1 MALSRLGRQQWLSI
15 KDDCLIIVNI
25 IQTLYMNNIFEVIDE
40 LYDKS
45 GYTDRYGFDIWMSF
59 FLCVVFF
66 IAISYY
72 HVKNNLEPIKA
83 DWTRQRCKPH
93 VIPFAGIINKGPQ
106 ETIFE
111 YTERNFNE
119 CTQSILASISD
130 EAFKPFYYLLSVIA
144 NVFRELTNSINSI
157 RAQFDHVR
165 TSIAIFAEEIMGRV
179 LNITIPIVT
188 LFITTKSILNKVIGT
203 ISATI
208 YAFIGSYFGL
218 KSFMAF
224 FMGLIIKI
232 LYGLVGTITGLWVA
246 SAFLPM
252 LVPTAITT
260 TAVMSAILIPTIII
274 QVLMSDVMELSSD
287 TPPSVPPAC
296 FAGNTK
302 VLMNDNCVKNISD
315 ICVGDTLK
323 DGSKVTSTMILTSEE
338 QEMYCLDGVVVT
350 GEHSIYHENL
360 GWISVKNHP
369 ESVVVESFM
378 DPYLYCINT
387 DTKCIKIGEQI
398 YSDWD
403 DLEDD
408 ELDSLSQ
415 NQHVP
420 RNITL
425 RDIHRYFDSGFLG
438 NTQMK
443 LHNGEERSI
452 SQLKVNDI
460 LEQGQRVCGI
470 VKVDCQ
476 DIASGVNVY
485 HLDDSIVTCTSNII
499 VIAKEKATKKPIR
512 VSIANHE
519 PERPNIVYHILTD
532 TGSFTIQGFRF
543 GDYNTSIENY
553 L

>member
-1 MALSRLGRQQWLSI
+1 MAVSRLGRQQWLSI

-83 DWTRQRCKPH
+83 DWSRQRCRPD
-93 VIPFAGIINKGPQ
+93 VIPFAGIINKGPDD
-106 ETIFE
+106 TTFE

-144 NVFRELTNSINSI
+144 NVFGEMTNSINSI
-157 RAQFDHVR
+157 RAQFNRVR
-165 TSIAIFAEEIMGRV
+165 TSVAIFAEEVMGRV

-188 LFITTKSILNKVIGT
+188 LFITAKSILNKVIGT
-203 ISATI
+203 ITATM

-224 FMGLIIKI
+224 FMGLVIKI

-252 LVPTAITT
+252 LIPTAITT
-260 TAVMSAILIPTIII
+260 TAVMTAILIPTIII
-274 QVLMSDVMELSSD
+274 QVLMSDVMELSSSS
-287 TPPSVPPAC
+287 PPSVPAC
-296 FAGNTK
+296 FAGNTEI
-302 VLMNDNCVKNISD
+302 LMHDDSIKKISN
-315 ICVGDTLK
+315 ICVGDILK
-323 DGSKVTSTMILTSEE
+323 DGSKVTGTMVLSSEE
-338 QEMYCLDGVVVT
+338 QEMYSLDGVIVT
-350 GEHSIYHENL
+350 GEHSIHHETL
-360 GWISVKNHP
+360 GWISVETHP
-369 ESVVVESFM
+369 ESVIVDTFQ

-387 DTKCIKIGEQI
+387 DTKCIKIGERA

-408 ELDSLSQ
+408 ELDRLSQ
-415 NQHVP
+415 NQHIP
-420 RNITL
+420 KNITL
-425 RDIHRYFDSGFLG
+425 RDVHRYFDCGFLE
-438 NTQMK
+438 NTQIV
-443 LHNGEERSI
+443 LQSGEETSI

-460 LEQGQRVCGI
+460 LKEGQRVCGI

-476 DIASGVNVY
+476 DIESGVNEY
-485 HLDDSIVTCTSNII
+485 RLDDAIVSCTSNII
-499 VIAKEKATKKPIR
+499 VIDKENTTNKPVC
-512 VSIANHE
+512 VSIASDKV
-519 PERPNIVYHILTD
+519 ERPKIVYHILTN
-532 TGSFTIQGFRF
+532 TGSFIVHGFRF
-543 GDYNTSIENY
+543 GDYNTGIEKY